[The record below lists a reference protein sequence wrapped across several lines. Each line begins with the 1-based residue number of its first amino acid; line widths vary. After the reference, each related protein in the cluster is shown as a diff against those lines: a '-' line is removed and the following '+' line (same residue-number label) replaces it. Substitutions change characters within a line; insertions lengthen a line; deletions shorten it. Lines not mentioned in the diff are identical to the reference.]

1 MQYAKVVIVGGGF
14 GGLYVAKSLKKGPA
28 EVLVIDKTNHHLFQP
43 LLYQVASAA
52 LAPSDIARPIREI
65 LHKQKNAVVIMGK
78 VIGIDKDKQKVLLS
92 NGVEYD
98 YDYLVMAVGNRHSYF
113 GNDEWEQHAPGL
125 KNLNDALLIR
135 ERILKSFERAERCDR
150 ISEAEKHLRFVIVGG
165 GPTGVE
171 LAGSLAE
178 VAHQTMLK
186 NFRRIN
192 PDKSRI
198 YLIESGPRLLPE
210 FAKELSERAQKDLS
224 ELGVI
229 VLTDTKVTGIDG
241 TRVQIGEEQIET
253 QNVIWAAGNKV
264 SPLLKTLG
272 APMDSL
278 GRVIVQPD
286 MSIPDYPMVFVIGD
300 AAHCKGKDG
309 KLLPAMA
316 PVAIQ
321 QAYYVAE
328 TIRQGTSPQERKPF
342 SYFDKG
348 QMATIGK
355 KKALVMVG
363 KYTFSGYFAWLVWCV
378 IHIMYLIGYKNR
390 IRVMAEWFY
399 LYMTGGRGS
408 RLINSELEY
417 KEK

>member
-272 APMDSL
+272 APLDSL

>member
-1 MQYAKVVIVGGGF
+1 MQYEKVVIIGGGF

-28 EVLVIDKTNHHLFQP
+28 EVLVIDKMNHHLFQP
-43 LLYQVASAA
+43 LLYQV
-52 LAPSDIARPIREI
+52 IARPIREI
-65 LHKQKNAVVIMGK
+65 LYKQKNAVVIMGE
-78 VIGIDKDKQKVLLS
+78 VIGIDKEKQKVLLS
-92 NGVEYD
+92 DGVEYD
-98 YDYLVMAVGNRHSYF
+98 YDYLVIAVGNRHSYF
-113 GNDEWEQHAPGL
+113 GNDEWEQYAPGL

-150 ISEAEKHLRFVIVGG
+150 ISEAEKYLKFVIVGG

-198 YLIESGPRLLPE
+198 YLIEAGPRLLPE
-210 FAKELSERAQKDLS
+210 FASELSERAQKDLH

-253 QNVIWAAGNKV
+253 QNVIWAAGNKA

-272 APMDSL
+272 APLDPQGL
-278 GRVIVQPD
+278 VIVQPD

-321 QAYYVAE
+321 QAFYVAE
-328 TIRQGTSPQERKPF
+328 IIRQGTSSQERKPF

-363 KYTFSGYFAWLVWCV
+363 KYRFSGYFAWLLWCI

-390 IRVMAEWFY
+390 FRVMAEWFY

-417 KEK
+417 GEE

>member
-28 EVLVIDKTNHHLFQP
+28 EVLVIDKMNHHLFQP

-65 LHKQKNAVVIMGK
+65 LYKQKNAVVIMGE
-78 VIGIDKDKQKVLLS
+78 VVGIDKDKQKVLLS
-92 NGVEYD
+92 HGVEYD
-98 YDYLVMAVGNRHSYF
+98 YDYLVIAVGNRHSYF
-113 GNDEWEQHAPGL
+113 GNDEWEQYAPGL

-135 ERILKSFERAERCDR
+135 ERILKSFERAERCDK
-150 ISEAEKHLRFVIVGG
+150 ISEAEKHLKFVIVGG

-198 YLIESGPRLLPE
+198 YLIEAGPRLLPE
-210 FAKELSERAQKDLS
+210 FARELSERTQKDLR

-253 QNVIWAAGNKV
+253 QNVIWAVGNKV

-272 APMDSL
+272 APLDPQ

-309 KLLPAMA
+309 SYYRRWHPLPFNRPITLRKPSDRGLLLKNGNRFHILIKGRWLPSVRKKLL
-316 PVAIQ
+316 
-321 QAYYVAE
+321 
-328 TIRQGTSPQERKPF
+328 
-342 SYFDKG
+342 
-348 QMATIGK
+348 
-355 KKALVMVG
+355 
-363 KYTFSGYFAWLVWCV
+363 
-378 IHIMYLIGYKNR
+378 
-390 IRVMAEWFY
+390 
-399 LYMTGGRGS
+399 
-408 RLINSELEY
+408 
-417 KEK
+417 

>member
-1 MQYAKVVIVGGGF
+1 M
-14 GGLYVAKSLKKGPA
+14 YVAKSLKKGPA
-28 EVLVIDKTNHHLFQP
+28 EVLVIDKMNHHLFQP

-65 LHKQKNAVVIMGK
+65 LYKQKNAVVIMGE
-78 VIGIDKDKQKVLLS
+78 VVGIDKDKQKVLLS
-92 NGVEYD
+92 HGVEYD
-98 YDYLVMAVGNRHSYF
+98 YDYLVIAVGNRHSYF
-113 GNDEWEQHAPGL
+113 GNDEWEQYAPGL

-135 ERILKSFERAERCDR
+135 ERILKSFERAERCDK
-150 ISEAEKHLRFVIVGG
+150 ISEAEKHLKFVIVGG

-198 YLIESGPRLLPE
+198 YLIEAGPRLLPE
-210 FAKELSERAQKDLS
+210 FARELSERTQKDLR

-253 QNVIWAAGNKV
+253 QNVIWAVGNKV

-272 APMDSL
+272 APLDPQ

-328 TIRQGTSPQERKPF
+328 TIRQGASPQERKPF

-363 KYTFSGYFAWLVWCV
+363 KYRFSGYFAWLVWCV

-408 RLINSELEY
+408 RLIKSELEY
-417 KEK
+417 REK

>member
-1 MQYAKVVIVGGGF
+1 MQYEKVVIIGGGF

-28 EVLVIDKTNHHLFQP
+28 EVLVIDKMNHHLFQP

-65 LHKQKNAVVIMGK
+65 LYKQKNAVVIMGE
-78 VIGIDKDKQKVLLS
+78 VIGIDKEKQKVLLS
-92 NGVEYD
+92 DGVEYD
-98 YDYLVMAVGNRHSYF
+98 YDYLVIAVGNRHSYF
-113 GNDEWEQHAPGL
+113 GNDEWEQYAPGL

-150 ISEAEKHLRFVIVGG
+150 ISEAEKYLKFVIVGG

-198 YLIESGPRLLPE
+198 YLIEAGPRLLPE
-210 FAKELSERAQKDLS
+210 FASELSERAQKDLH

-253 QNVIWAAGNKV
+253 QNVIWAAGNKA

-272 APMDSL
+272 APLDPQGL
-278 GRVIVQPD
+278 VIVQPD

-321 QAYYVAE
+321 QAFYVAE
-328 TIRQGTSPQERKPF
+328 IIRQGTSSQERKPF

-363 KYTFSGYFAWLVWCV
+363 KYRFSGYFAWLLWCI

-390 IRVMAEWFY
+390 FRVMAEWFY

-417 KEK
+417 GEE

>member
-1 MQYAKVVIVGGGF
+1 MQYEKVVIIGGGF

-28 EVLVIDKTNHHLFQP
+28 EVLVIDRMNHHLFQP

-65 LHKQKNAVVIMGK
+65 LYKQENAVVIMGE
-78 VIGIDKDKQKVLLS
+78 VIGIDKKKQKILLS
-92 NGVEYD
+92 DGVEYD
-98 YDYLVMAVGNRHSYF
+98 YDYLVIAVGNRHSYF
-113 GNDEWEQHAPGL
+113 GNDEWKQYAPGL

-150 ISEAEKHLRFVIVGG
+150 ISEAEKHLKFVIVGG

-198 YLIESGPRLLPE
+198 YLIEAGPCLLPE
-210 FAKELSERAQKDLS
+210 FARELSERAQKDLR

-229 VLTDTKVTGIDG
+229 VLTNTKVTGIDG

-253 QNVIWAAGNKV
+253 QNVIWAAGNKA

-272 APMDSL
+272 APLDPQ

-328 TIRQGTSPQERKPF
+328 TIRKGTSPQERKPF

-355 KKALVMVG
+355 KKALVMFG
-363 KYTFSGYFAWLVWCV
+363 KYTFSGYFAWLLWCI

-390 IRVMAEWFY
+390 LRVMAEWFY

-408 RLINSELEY
+408 RLINSKLEY
-417 KEK
+417 GEE

>member
-198 YLIESGPRLLPE
+198 YLIEAGPRLLPE